1 MDDEC
6 NRAYML
12 VAIKPGKQKEFADD
26 IVSLGL
32 TQDTAVNS
40 IDFVHGTFDFI
51 ITFKGAA
58 NEVDKRILE
67 IRSLPHLLRTETMIP
82 FHRSSCVKEPGSQR
96 SLGGRREHREP
107 KQRSQDSSRMSS
119 PLYMGKML
127 DATHPRI
134 TDLGPFY

>member
-1 MDDEC
+1 MDDDS

-12 VAIKPGKQKEFADD
+12 VAIQPGKQQEFADE
-26 IVSLGL
+26 IMSLGL

-51 ITFKGAA
+51 ITFKGAV

-82 FHRSSCVKEPGSQR
+82 FHRSSMNEPRSQE
-96 SLGGRREHREP
+96 SLGGRREPHVP
-107 KQRSQDSSRMSS
+107 KQRGQDSSRMKS

-127 DATHPRI
+127 DATHPHI
-134 TDLGPFY
+134 THLGSFY